1 MDIYFLFE
9 QLGRVTGF
17 DNYAA
22 KATALAT
29 DIVSKSWI
37 ESEGRFRQG
46 VHEDGPDDAAALDQS
61 SWGGL
66 FAVKAAPELAGK
78 CHRYME
84 RFRFGT
90 LESAGYTAYHPDYGY
105 TGHSRGVWTEG
116 IAGAA
121 LFERALGNEQRATE
135 LIAGLKPLRNEY
147 GYRDSCDDK
156 TYDTLPDWPST
167 TNTGWVILVCKLGGF
182 WCVDEPV
189 LDVGI
194 ARY

>member
-17 DNYAA
+17 DSYAA

-66 FAVKAAPELAGK
+66 FAVKAAPEWK
-78 CHRYME
+78 D
-84 RFRFGT
+84 FG
-90 LESAGYTAYHPDYGY
+90 SARWRVQGIRRITRTTAIQA
-105 TGHSRGVWTEG
+105 
-116 IAGAA
+116 IAVECGPR
-121 LFERALGNEQRATE
+121 E
-135 LIAGLKPLRNEY
+135 
-147 GYRDSCDDK
+147 
-156 TYDTLPDWPST
+156 
-167 TNTGWVILVCKLGGF
+167 
-182 WCVDEPV
+182 
-189 LDVGI
+189 
-194 ARY
+194 